1 MTSRFFFTLGLCFL
15 FAMDFAHAGEQFPR
29 PYNSEP
35 AERGAPLAAIEAA
48 TGIGLPPG
56 FTATVM
62 ATEPDI
68 QNPIAMAWDSR
79 GRLWVAE
86 NFTYA
91 ERQQRFDLSLRDRVL
106 IFSDTDGDGQFDDRT
121 VFTD

>member
-1 MTSRFFFTLGLCFL
+1 
-15 FAMDFAHAGEQFPR
+15 
-29 PYNSEP
+29 
-35 AERGAPLAAIEAA
+35 
-48 TGIGLPPG
+48 
-56 FTATVM
+56 M

-91 ERQQRFDLSLRDRVL
+91 ERQQRFDLSLLDRVL
-106 IFSDTDGDGQFDDRT
+106 IFSDTDGD
-121 VFTD
+121 

>member
-1 MTSRFFFTLGLCFL
+1 MPTRFLVTLGLCL
-15 FAMDFAHAGEQFPR
+15 CCAMAPTNAGEPFP
-29 PYNSEP
+29 PLYNSESIQRGEPP
-35 AERGAPLAAIEAA
+35 AAVEAA
-48 TGIGLPPG
+48 ASVRLPAG

-62 ATEPDI
+62 AAEPDV
-68 QNPIAMAWDSR
+68 QNPIAMAWDAR

-106 IFSDTDGDGQFDDRT
+106 IFSDTDGDGRFD
-121 VFTD
+121 